1 MLNDFYFGVWIF
13 NYFENEIPFKVIKV
27 IWGPLLDLNIILYNI
42 IGLLLLHL
50 PVYIVTTIIITNYN
64 KVPHIITI
72 CQIANMT

>member
-13 NYFENEIPFKVIKV
+13 NYFENEIPFEVIKV

-50 PVYIVTTIIITNYN
+50 PVYIVNTFKITNYK

>member
-1 MLNDFYFGVWIF
+1 MLNESYFGVWIF
-13 NYFENEIPFKVIKV
+13 NYFENEIPFEVIKV

-50 PVYIVTTIIITNYN
+50 PVYIVTTIIITNNN

-72 CQIANMT
+72 CQIANMK